1 MAFAGDA
8 ASARIQQARA
18 AREEPR
24 LLVAGDGPALR
35 DAVRDAE
42 PRGQLLELAR
52 VLDVLRQVGV
62 VAPRE
67 HEADA
72 RRQQRE
78 RLDGQAQVL
87 LPLEAVDREEQR
99 RVPRR
104 LRHLGVKAQGRG
116 EHLGRHG
123 EPGERPAEDARREPR
138 VHEHLCG
145 NQNFTARSC

>member
-24 LLVAGDGPALR
+24 LLVARDGPALR

-42 PRGQLLELAR
+42 PRGQVLELAR
-52 VLDVLRQVGV
+52 VLDVFRQVWV
-62 VAPRE
+62 VAARE

-78 RLDGQAQVL
+78 RLDRQAQVL
-87 LPLEAVDREEQR
+87 FPLEAVDREEQR
-99 RVPRR
+99 RVPWR
-104 LRHLGVKAQGRG
+104 LRAVATCKGRV

>member
-24 LLVAGDGPALR
+24 LLVAGDGPPLR

-62 VAPRE
+62 VAARE

-72 RRQQRE
+72 
-78 RLDGQAQVL
+78 
-87 LPLEAVDREEQR
+87 
-99 RVPRR
+99 
-104 LRHLGVKAQGRG
+104 LR
-116 EHLGRHG
+116 
-123 EPGERPAEDARREPR
+123 
-138 VHEHLCG
+138 
-145 NQNFTARSC
+145 

>member
-35 DAVRDAE
+35 DAVRHAE
-42 PRGQLLELAR
+42 PRGQVLELAR
-52 VLDVLRQVGV
+52 VIDVLRQVGV

-72 RRQQRE
+72 
-78 RLDGQAQVL
+78 
-87 LPLEAVDREEQR
+87 
-99 RVPRR
+99 
-104 LRHLGVKAQGRG
+104 LR
-116 EHLGRHG
+116 
-123 EPGERPAEDARREPR
+123 
-138 VHEHLCG
+138 
-145 NQNFTARSC
+145 

>member
-24 LLVAGDGPALR
+24 LLVARDGPPLR

-62 VAPRE
+62 VAARE

-72 RRQQRE
+72 
-78 RLDGQAQVL
+78 
-87 LPLEAVDREEQR
+87 
-99 RVPRR
+99 
-104 LRHLGVKAQGRG
+104 LR
-116 EHLGRHG
+116 
-123 EPGERPAEDARREPR
+123 
-138 VHEHLCG
+138 
-145 NQNFTARSC
+145 